1 MMRQYTIKEMIP
13 IHEKHRINLALSMD
27 NPMQKKAWD
36 ILMEYPPRQPHRV
49 PSVRPCANTASRR
62 HSFGRFSN
70 YWRTS
75 SVISRYP
82 P

>member
-1 MMRQYTIKEMIP
+1 MNDTA
-13 IHEKHRINLALSMD
+13 KHRINLVLSMD

-36 ILMEYPPRQPHRV
+36 VLTEYPPG
-49 PSVRPCANTASRR
+49 SCANTASRR